1 MKVSVIVSAFN
12 AEDILPVTLPPL
24 LAQDYPSEDLEI
36 IVVNDGS
43 TDATSSVIAHE
54 SWAER
59 CTVIDHEVNRG
70 RSATRNTGLR
80 AAKGELL
87 IFVDCDIEVSSDFI
101 SGHVRRHMDD
111 KVVGLLSCL
120 RPATPPVEKY
130 HQYLFT
136 GRRGA
141 KLIGGERPLP
151 YRYFIFTATS
161 IKRAAMDKTGEFKEE
176 LSGYGIDLHYAY
188 RLWKSF
194 PNYLLFAPEIE
205 VLQHALKPFPEAL
218 ADFRDYGAGNLPVI
232 LKDYP
237 ELGKD
242 LGADFVSGG
251 VIKKLLGH
259 LLFNSIAR
267 SSMRLMNTLLP
278 SPFCNLFLRYRMA
291 DALISGYKT
300 SLNDSA

>member
-12 AEDILPVTLPPL
+12 AADILPVTLPPL
-24 LAQDYPSEDLEI
+24 LDQDYPVKDLEI
-36 IVVNDGS
+36 IVVNDAS
-43 TDATSSVIAHE
+43 TDATSRVIARE

-59 CTVIDHEVNRG
+59 CTVIHHEANRG

-101 SGHVRRHMDD
+101 SRHVQRHLDD
-111 KVVGLLSCL
+111 KMVGLLSHL
-120 RPATPPVEKY
+120 QPAASPVEKY

-151 YRYFIFTATS
+151 YRYFILTATS
-161 IKRAAMDKTGEFKEE
+161 IKKTAIDKTGEFKEQ

-188 RLWKSF
+188 RLWQSF
-194 PNYLLFAPEIE
+194 PNDLFFAPGIE
-205 VLQHALKPFPEAL
+205 VFQHGLKPFPEAL
-218 ADFRDYGAGNLPVI
+218 ADFCDYGAGNLSVI
-232 LKDYP
+232 LEDSP

-251 VIKKLLGH
+251 VIKKLLGR
-259 LLFNSIAR
+259 LLFNSIVR
-267 SSMRLMNTLLP
+267 SSMRLMTTLLP
-278 SPFCNLFLRYRMA
+278 SPFCNPFIRYQMA
-291 DALISGYKT
+291 DALISGYRT

>member
-12 AEDILPVTLPPL
+12 AADILPITLPPL
-24 LAQDYPSEDLEI
+24 LDQDYPVEDIEI
-36 IVVNDGS
+36 IVVNDAS
-43 TDATSSVIAHE
+43 TDATSSVIARE

-59 CTVIDHEVNRG
+59 CTIIHHEANRG

-87 IFVDCDIEVSSDFI
+87 IFVDCDIEVSSNFI
-101 SGHVRRHMDD
+101 SGHVKRHMDD
-111 KVVGLLSCL
+111 KVVGLLSHL
-120 RPATPPVEKY
+120 QPAAPPVEKY
-130 HQYLFT
+130 HKYLFT

-141 KLIGGERPLP
+141 KIIGEGRPLL
-151 YRYFIFTATS
+151 YRYFILTATS
-161 IKRAAMDKTGEFKEE
+161 IKKAAIDKTGEFKEE

-194 PNYLLFAPEIE
+194 PNELFFAPEIE
-205 VLQHALKPFPEAL
+205 VLQHGLKPFPEAL

-267 SSMRLMNTLLP
+267 SSIRLMNTLLP
-278 SPFCNLFLRYRMA
+278 SPLCNPFVRYRMV
-291 DALISGYKT
+291 DALISGYRT
-300 SLNDSA
+300 SINDSA

>member
-43 TDATSSVIAHE
+43 PDTTSSVIAHE

-59 CTVIDHEVNRG
+59 CIVIHHETNRG
-70 RSATRNTGLR
+70 RSSTRNTGLR

-101 SGHVRRHMDD
+101 SGHVKRHMDD
-111 KVVGLLSCL
+111 KVVGLLSHL
-120 RPATPPVEKY
+120 QPAAPTVTKY
-130 HQYLFT
+130 HKYLFT
-136 GRRGA
+136 GQRGA
-141 KLIGGERPLP
+141 KLIGGGRSLP

-161 IKRAAMDKTGEFKEE
+161 IKKAAIDKTGEFKEE

-188 RLWKSF
+188 RLWKFF
-194 PNYLLFAPEIE
+194 PNDLFFAPNIK

-218 ADFRDYGAGNLPVI
+218 ADFRDYGTFNLPII
-232 LKDYP
+232 LQDYP
-237 ELGKD
+237 DLGKD
-242 LGADFVSGG
+242 LGADFVSGRAS
-251 VIKKLLGH
+251 KKLLGR
-259 LLFNSIAR
+259 LLFNSIVR
-267 SSMRLMNTLLP
+267 SSIRLMTTLLP
-278 SPFCNLFLRYRMA
+278 PPWCNPFIRYRMA
-291 DALISGYKT
+291 DALITGYRT
-300 SLNDSA
+300 SLSNST